1 MLKRIAMN
9 FHSLTISKIER
20 FNPDSLAIS
29 LAVPN
34 HLKSTF
40 RFEPGQYITFRH
52 SVGDK
57 EIRRSYSIAS
67 VPKDEMITVGI
78 KEVAG
83 GLFSTYANKTLKEGG
98 VLEVAAPEG
107 GFVLDKEA
115 SSILAIGAGS
125 GITPLL
131 SIMKAALSNNP
142 NVKVGLIYGNQS
154 ERSMMFKDSIQE
166 LSQNFSDRFFAVHAF
181 SREQVGDYFG
191 RIDRGVILH
200 ALKNKLAGIGE
211 PDKTY
216 LCGPETMIHLA
227 KDTLL
232 DQGIAAEHV
241 LFELFVA
248 SENAKDITVS
258 GMASVRVLLDG
269 ETHEIQV
276 PKEEFLLDS
285 LLEQGIDAPYSCQG
299 GSCSSCIC
307 KITEGS
313 ADMARNQVLTD
324 NEITNGFILSCQAK
338 ITSRTIA
345 VDFDNV

>member
-1 MLKRIAMN
+1 MN
-9 FHSLTISKIER
+9 FHSLTVSKIER
-20 FNPDSLAIS
+20 FNADSLAIS
-29 LAVPN
+29 LAIPAD
-34 HLKSTF
+34 LKSNF
-40 RFEPGQYITFRH
+40 RFEPGQYITFSH

-67 VPKDEMITVGI
+67 VPKDEMITVGV
-78 KEVAG
+78 KEVSG
-83 GLFSTYANKTLKEGG
+83 GIFSTYANKTLKEGD
-98 VLEVAAPEG
+98 VLKVSAPEG

-115 SSILAIGAGS
+115 NSILAIGAGS

-131 SIMKAALSNNP
+131 SIIKTALSNSP
-142 NVKVGLIYGNQS
+142 EVKVGLIYGNQS
-154 ERSMMFKDSIQE
+154 DRSIMFKDSIQE
-166 LSQNFSDRFFAVHAF
+166 LSQNFSGHFFAVHAF
-181 SREQVGDYFG
+181 SREQGGDYFG

-200 ALKNKLAGIGE
+200 ALKNKLAGLGV

-216 LCGPETMIHLA
+216 LCGPEAMIHLS
-227 KDTLL
+227 KDALL
-232 DQGIAAEHV
+232 DQGVAEENI

-248 SENAKDITVS
+248 SENAKEINVS
-258 GMASVRVLLDG
+258 GVASVRVLLDG
-269 ETHEIQV
+269 ETHEVQV
-276 PKEEFLLDS
+276 SKEEFLLDS

-324 NEITNGFILSCQAK
+324 NEVASGFVLSCQAK
-338 ITSRTIA
+338 ITSTTIA

>member
-1 MLKRIAMN
+1 
-9 FHSLTISKIER
+9 
-20 FNPDSLAIS
+20 
-29 LAVPN
+29 
-34 HLKSTF
+34 
-40 RFEPGQYITFRH
+40 
-52 SVGDK
+52 
-57 EIRRSYSIAS
+57 
-67 VPKDEMITVGI
+67 MITVGV
-78 KEVAG
+78 KEVPG
-83 GLFSTYANKTLKEGG
+83 GVFSTYANKTLKEGD
-98 VLEVAAPEG
+98 VLEVATPEG

-115 SSILAIGAGS
+115 NSILAIGAGS

-131 SIMKAALSNNP
+131 SIIKTVLTNNP
-142 NVKVGLIYGNQS
+142 EVKVGLIYGNQS
-154 ERSMMFKDSIQE
+154 DRSMMFKDSIQK
-166 LSQNFSDRFFAVHAF
+166 LSQNFGDRFFAVHTF
-181 SREQVGDYFG
+181 SREQGGDYFG
-191 RIDRGVILH
+191 RIERGVILH
-200 ALKNKLAGIGE
+200 ALKNNLARLGV

-216 LCGPETMIHLA
+216 LCGPEGMIHLA

-232 DQGIAAEHV
+232 DQGVAEENI

-248 SENAKDITVS
+248 SENAKEINVS

-269 ETHEIQV
+269 ENYEIQV

-324 NEITNGFILSCQAK
+324 NEIASGFVLSCQAK
-338 ITSRTIA
+338 ITSTSIA

>member
-1 MLKRIAMN
+1 MN
-9 FHSLTISKIER
+9 FHSLTVSKIER
-20 FNPDSLAIS
+20 FNADSLAIS
-29 LAVPN
+29 LAIPAN
-34 HLKSTF
+34 LKSNF
-40 RFEPGQYITFRH
+40 RFEPGQYITFSH

-67 VPKDEMITVGI
+67 VPKDEIITVGV
-78 KEVAG
+78 KEVSG
-83 GLFSTYANKTLKEGG
+83 GIFSTYANKTLKEGA
-98 VLEVAAPEG
+98 VLKVAAPEG

-115 SSILAIGAGS
+115 NSILAIGAGS

-131 SIMKAALSNNP
+131 SIIKTALSNSP
-142 NVKVGLIYGNQS
+142 EVKVGLIYGNQS
-154 ERSMMFKDSIQE
+154 DRSMMFKDSIQE

-181 SREQVGDYFG
+181 SREQGGDYFG

-200 ALKNKLAGIGE
+200 ALKNKLAGLGV

-216 LCGPETMIHLA
+216 LCGPEAMILLS

-232 DQGIAAEHV
+232 DQGVAEENI

-248 SENAKDITVS
+248 SENAKEINVS
-258 GMASVRVLLDG
+258 GVASVRVLLDG
-269 ETHEIQV
+269 ETHEVQV
-276 PKEEFLLDS
+276 SKEDFLLDS
-285 LLEQGIDAPYSCQG
+285 LLEHGIDAPYSCQG

-324 NEITNGFILSCQAK
+324 NEIASGFVLSCQAK
-338 ITSRTIA
+338 ITSASIA

>member
-9 FHSLTISKIER
+9 FHSLTVSKIER
-20 FNPDSLAIS
+20 FNAESLAIS
-29 LAVPN
+29 LAIPAD
-34 HLKSTF
+34 LKSNF
-40 RFEPGQYITFRH
+40 HFEPGQYITFSH
-52 SVGDK
+52 SVGEK

-67 VPKDEMITVGI
+67 VPKDEMITVGV
-78 KEVAG
+78 KEVSG
-83 GLFSTYANKTLKEGG
+83 GIFSTYANKTLKEGD
-98 VLEVAAPEG
+98 VLEVATPEG

-115 SSILAIGAGS
+115 NSILAIGAGS

-131 SIMKAALSNNP
+131 SIIKTALSNNP
-142 NVKVGLIYGNQS
+142 EVKVGLIYGNQS
-154 ERSMMFKDSIQE
+154 DRSMMFKDSIRE

-181 SREQVGDYFG
+181 SREQGGDYFG

-200 ALKNKLAGIGE
+200 ALKNKLARLGV

-216 LCGPETMIHLA
+216 LCGPEEMIHLS
-227 KDTLL
+227 KDALL
-232 DQGIAAEHV
+232 DQGVAEENI

-248 SENAKDITVS
+248 SENAKEINVG

-269 ETHEIQV
+269 ENHEIQV

-324 NEITNGFILSCQAK
+324 NEIASGFVLSCQAK
-338 ITSRTIA
+338 ITSTSLA

>member
-9 FHSLTISKIER
+9 FHLLTVSKIER
-20 FNPDSLAIS
+20 FNADSIAIS
-29 LAVPN
+29 LTIPAD
-34 HLKSTF
+34 LKSTF
-40 RFEPGQYITFRH
+40 HFEPGQYITFSH

-67 VPKDEMITVGI
+67 VPKDEMITVGV
-78 KEVAG
+78 KEVSG
-83 GLFSTYANKTLKEGG
+83 GIFSTYANKTLKEGD
-98 VLEVAAPEG
+98 VMKVAAPEG
-107 GFVLDKEA
+107 GFVLDKKA
-115 SSILAIGAGS
+115 NSILAIGAGS

-142 NVKVGLIYGNQS
+142 EVKVGLIYGNQS
-154 ERSMMFKDSIQE
+154 DRSMMFKHSIQE

-181 SREQVGDYFG
+181 SREQGGDYFG

-200 ALKNKLAGIGE
+200 ALKNKLAGLGV
-211 PDKTY
+211 PDKIY
-216 LCGPETMIHLA
+216 LCGPEAMIHLS

-232 DQGIAAEHV
+232 DQGVVEENI

-248 SENAKDITVS
+248 SENAKEINVS

-269 ETHEIQV
+269 ETYEIKV

-285 LLEQGIDAPYSCQG
+285 LLEQGLDAPYSCQG

-313 ADMARNQVLTD
+313 ADMARNQVLTV
-324 NEITNGFILSCQAK
+324 NEIANGFVLSCQAK
-338 ITSRTIA
+338 ITSTSIA

>member
-20 FNPDSLAIS
+20 FNAESLAVSLAIP
-29 LAVPN
+29 AD
-34 HLKSTF
+34 LKSTF
-40 RFEPGQYITFRH
+40 HFEPGQYITFSH

-67 VPKDEMITVGI
+67 VPTDEMITVGV
-78 KEVAG
+78 KEVPG
-83 GLFSTYANKTLKEGG
+83 GVFSTYANKTLKEGD
-98 VLEVAAPEG
+98 VLQVAAPEG

-131 SIMKAALSNNP
+131 SIMKAALTNNP
-142 NVKVGLIYGNQS
+142 EVKVGLIYGNQS
-154 ERSMMFKDSIQE
+154 DRSMMFKDSIQE
-166 LSQNFSDRFFAVHAF
+166 LSQNFSDRFFAIHAF
-181 SREQVGDYFG
+181 SREQGGDYFG

-200 ALKNKLAGIGE
+200 ALKNKLAGLGVPE
-211 PDKTY
+211 KTY
-216 LCGPETMIHLA
+216 LCGPEAMIHLA
-227 KDTLL
+227 KGALL
-232 DQGIAAEHV
+232 GQGVAEENI

-248 SENAKDITVS
+248 SENAKEINVS

-269 ETHEIQV
+269 ETHEVQV

-324 NEITNGFILSCQAK
+324 NEIAGGFVLSCQAK
-338 ITSRTIA
+338 ITSSTIA

>member
-1 MLKRIAMN
+1 MN
-9 FHSLTISKIER
+9 FHSLTVSKIER
-20 FNPDSLAIS
+20 FNAESIAIS
-29 LAVPN
+29 LAIPAD
-34 HLKSTF
+34 LKSIF
-40 RFEPGQYITFRH
+40 HFEPGQYITFSH

-67 VPKDEMITVGI
+67 TPEDEMITVGV
-78 KEVAG
+78 KEVEG
-83 GLFSTYANKTLKEGG
+83 GIFSTYANKTLKEGD
-98 VLEVAAPEG
+98 VLRVATPEG

-131 SIMKAALSNNP
+131 SIMKVALSNNP

-154 ERSMMFKDSIQE
+154 DRSMMFKDSIQE
-166 LSQNFSDRFFAVHAF
+166 LSQNFSDRFFAVNAF
-181 SREQVGDYFG
+181 SREQGGDYFG

-200 ALKNKLAGIGE
+200 ALKNKLVGLGV

-216 LCGPETMIHLA
+216 LCGPEAMIHLA

-232 DQGIAAEHV
+232 DQGMAEEHV
-241 LFELFVA
+241 LFELFVT
-248 SENAKDITVS
+248 SENAKEINVS

-269 ETHEIQV
+269 DTHEIKV

-299 GSCSSCIC
+299 GTCSSCIC
-307 KITEGS
+307 KIQEG
-313 ADMARNQVLTD
+313 AAEMERNQVLTD
-324 NEITNGFILSCQAK
+324 KEIANGFVLSCQAK
-338 ITSRTIA
+338 ATTPTLTI
-345 VDFDNV
+345 DYDNV

>member
-9 FHSLTISKIER
+9 FHSLTVSKIER
-20 FNPDSLAIS
+20 FNADSLAIS
-29 LAVPN
+29 LAIPAN
-34 HLKSTF
+34 LKSNF
-40 RFEPGQYITFRH
+40 RFEPGQYITFSH

-67 VPKDEMITVGI
+67 VPKDEIITVGV
-78 KEVAG
+78 KEVSG
-83 GLFSTYANKTLKEGG
+83 GIFSTYANKTLKEGD
-98 VLEVAAPEG
+98 VLKVAAPEG

-115 SSILAIGAGS
+115 NSILAIGAGS

-131 SIMKAALSNNP
+131 SIIKTALSNSP
-142 NVKVGLIYGNQS
+142 EVKVGLIYGNQS
-154 ERSMMFKDSIQE
+154 DRSMMFKDSIQE

-181 SREQVGDYFG
+181 SREQGGDYFG

-200 ALKNKLAGIGE
+200 ALKNKLAGLGV

-216 LCGPETMIHLA
+216 LCGPEAMIHLS
-227 KDTLL
+227 KDILL
-232 DQGIAAEHV
+232 DQGVAEENI

-248 SENAKDITVS
+248 SENAKEINVS
-258 GMASVRVLLDG
+258 GVASVRVLLDG
-269 ETHEIQV
+269 ETHEVQAS
-276 PKEEFLLDS
+276 KEDFLLDS
-285 LLEQGIDAPYSCQG
+285 LLEHGIDAPYSCQG

-324 NEITNGFILSCQAK
+324 NEIASGFVLSCQAK
-338 ITSRTIA
+338 ITSTTIA

>member
-9 FHSLTISKIER
+9 FHSLTVSKIER
-20 FNPDSLAIS
+20 FNADSLAIS
-29 LAVPN
+29 LVIPAD
-34 HLKSTF
+34 LKSNF
-40 RFEPGQYITFRH
+40 HFEPGQYITFSH
-52 SVGDK
+52 SVGEK
-57 EIRRSYSIAS
+57 EIRRSYSVAS
-67 VPKDEMITVGI
+67 VPKDEMITVGV
-78 KEVAG
+78 KEVSG
-83 GLFSTYANKTLKEGG
+83 GILSTYANKTLKEGD
-98 VLEVAAPEG
+98 VMKVAAPEG
-107 GFVLDKEA
+107 GFVLDKKA
-115 SSILAIGAGS
+115 NSILAIGAGS

-142 NVKVGLIYGNQS
+142 EVKVGLIYGNQS
-154 ERSMMFKDSIQE
+154 DRSMMFKDSIQE

-181 SREQVGDYFG
+181 SREQGGDYFG
-191 RIDRGVILH
+191 RIDRGVVLH
-200 ALKNKLAGIGE
+200 ALKNKLVGLGV
-211 PDKTY
+211 PDKAY
-216 LCGPETMIHLA
+216 LCGPEAMIHLA

-232 DQGIAAEHV
+232 DQGLAQENI

-248 SENAKDITVS
+248 SENAKEINVS

-285 LLEQGIDAPYSCQG
+285 LLEQVIDAPYSCQG

-324 NEITNGFILSCQAK
+324 SEIASGFVLSCQAK
-338 ITSRTIA
+338 ITSTTIA

>member
-1 MLKRIAMN
+1 LLKRIAMN
-9 FHSLTISKIER
+9 FHSLTVSKIER
-20 FNPDSLAIS
+20 FNADSLAIS
-29 LAVPN
+29 LVIPAD
-34 HLKSTF
+34 LKSNF
-40 RFEPGQYITFRH
+40 HFEPGQYITFSH
-52 SVGDK
+52 SVGEK

-67 VPKDEMITVGI
+67 VPKDEMITVGV
-78 KEVAG
+78 KEVSG
-83 GLFSTYANKTLKEGG
+83 GIFSTYANKTLKEGD
-98 VLEVAAPEG
+98 VMKVAAPEG
-107 GFVLDKEA
+107 GFVLDKKA
-115 SSILAIGAGS
+115 NSILAIGAGS

-142 NVKVGLIYGNQS
+142 EVKVGLIYGNQS
-154 ERSMMFKDSIQE
+154 DRSMMFKDSIQE

-181 SREQVGDYFG
+181 SREQGGDYFG

-200 ALKNKLAGIGE
+200 ALKNKLAGLGV
-211 PDKTY
+211 PDKAY
-216 LCGPETMIHLA
+216 LCGPEAMIHLA

-232 DQGIAAEHV
+232 DQGLAQENI

-248 SENAKDITVS
+248 SENAKEINVS

-324 NEITNGFILSCQAK
+324 SEIASGFVLSCQAK
-338 ITSRTIA
+338 ITSTTIA
-345 VDFDNV
+345 LDFDNV

>member
-1 MLKRIAMN
+1 MN

-20 FNPDSLAIS
+20 FNADSLAIS
-29 LAVPN
+29 LAIPT

-166 LSQNFSDRFFAVHAF
+166 LSQNFSDRFLQFMPFLV
-181 SREQVGDYFG
+181 
-191 RIDRGVILH
+191 
-200 ALKNKLAGIGE
+200 NK
-211 PDKTY
+211 
-216 LCGPETMIHLA
+216 
-227 KDTLL
+227 
-232 DQGIAAEHV
+232 
-241 LFELFVA
+241 
-248 SENAKDITVS
+248 
-258 GMASVRVLLDG
+258 
-269 ETHEIQV
+269 
-276 PKEEFLLDS
+276 
-285 LLEQGIDAPYSCQG
+285 
-299 GSCSSCIC
+299 
-307 KITEGS
+307 
-313 ADMARNQVLTD
+313 
-324 NEITNGFILSCQAK
+324 
-338 ITSRTIA
+338 
-345 VDFDNV
+345 

>member
-1 MLKRIAMN
+1 MN
-9 FHSLTISKIER
+9 FHSLTVSKIER
-20 FNPDSLAIS
+20 FNAKSLAIS
-29 LAVPN
+29 LAIPAD
-34 HLKSTF
+34 LKSIF
-40 RFEPGQYITFRH
+40 HFEPGQYITFSH

-67 VPKDEMITVGI
+67 TPEDEMITVGV
-78 KEVAG
+78 KEVEG
-83 GLFSTYANKTLKEGG
+83 GIFSTYANKTLKEGD
-98 VLEVAAPEG
+98 VLRVATPEG

-131 SIMKAALSNNP
+131 SIMKVALSNNP

-154 ERSMMFKDSIQE
+154 DRSMMFKDSIQE
-166 LSQNFSDRFFAVHAF
+166 LSQNFSDRFFAVNAF
-181 SREQVGDYFG
+181 SREQGGDYFG

-200 ALKNKLAGIGE
+200 ALKNKLVGVGV

-216 LCGPETMIHLA
+216 LCGPEAMIHHA
-227 KDTLL
+227 KDALL
-232 DQGIAAEHV
+232 DQGVAEEHV
-241 LFELFVA
+241 LFELFVT
-248 SENAKDITVS
+248 SENAKEINVS

-269 ETHEIQV
+269 ETHEIKV

-285 LLEQGIDAPYSCQG
+285 LLEQGVDAPYSCQG

-307 KITEGS
+307 KITEGG

-324 NEITNGFILSCQAK
+324 NEVANGFVLSCQAK
-338 ITSRTIA
+338 ITSATIT

>member
-1 MLKRIAMN
+1 MN
-9 FHSLTISKIER
+9 FHSLTVSKIER
-20 FNPDSLAIS
+20 FNADALAIS
-29 LAVPN
+29 LAIPAD
-34 HLKSTF
+34 LKSTF
-40 RFEPGQYITFRH
+40 HFEPGQYITFSH

-67 VPKDEMITVGI
+67 TPEDEMITVGV
-78 KEVAG
+78 KEVEG
-83 GLFSTYANKTLKEGG
+83 GIFSTYANKTLKEGD
-98 VLEVAAPEG
+98 VLRVAAPEG

-115 SSILAIGAGS
+115 NSILAIGAGS

-131 SIMKAALSNNP
+131 SIMKVALSNTP

-154 ERSMMFKDSIQE
+154 DRSMMFKDSIQE
-166 LSQNFSDRFFAVHAF
+166 LSQNFSDRFFAVNAF
-181 SREQVGDYFG
+181 SREQGGDYFG

-200 ALKNKLAGIGE
+200 ALKNKLVGIGV

-216 LCGPETMIHLA
+216 LCGPEAMIQLA

-232 DQGIAAEHV
+232 DQGVAEEHV

-248 SENAKDITVS
+248 SENAKEINV
-258 GMASVRVLLDG
+258 GGVASVRVLLDG

-307 KITEGS
+307 KITEG
-313 ADMARNQVLTD
+313 
-324 NEITNGFILSCQAK
+324 GGYQANAYRRVK
-338 ITSRTIA
+338 A
-345 VDFDNV
+345 FHCFH

>member
-1 MLKRIAMN
+1 MN
-9 FHSLTISKIER
+9 FHSLTVSKIER
-20 FNPDSLAIS
+20 FNADSIAIS
-29 LAVPN
+29 LTIPAD
-34 HLKSTF
+34 LKSTF
-40 RFEPGQYITFRH
+40 HFEPGQYITFSH

-67 VPKDEMITVGI
+67 VPRDEMITVGV
-78 KEVAG
+78 KEVSG
-83 GLFSTYANKTLKEGG
+83 GIFSTYANQTLKEGD
-98 VLEVAAPEG
+98 VVKVAAPEG
-107 GFVLDKEA
+107 GFVLDKGA
-115 SSILAIGAGS
+115 NSILAIGAGS

-142 NVKVGLIYGNQS
+142 EVKVGLIYGNQS
-154 ERSMMFKDSIQE
+154 DRSMMFKSSIQE

-181 SREQVGDYFG
+181 SREQGGDYFG

-200 ALKNKLAGIGE
+200 ALKNKLAGLGV

-216 LCGPETMIHLA
+216 LCGPESMIHLA

-232 DQGIAAEHV
+232 DQGVAEENI

-248 SENAKDITVS
+248 SENAKEINVS

-269 ETHEIQV
+269 ETHEVQV

-324 NEITNGFILSCQAK
+324 NEIASGFVLSCQAK
-338 ITSRTIA
+338 ITSTSIA

>member
-1 MLKRIAMN
+1 MN
-9 FHSLTISKIER
+9 FHSLTVSKIER
-20 FNPDSLAIS
+20 FNAKSLAIS
-29 LAVPN
+29 LAIPAD
-34 HLKSTF
+34 LKSIF
-40 RFEPGQYITFRH
+40 HFEPGQYITFSH

-67 VPKDEMITVGI
+67 TPEDEMITVGV
-78 KEVAG
+78 KEVEG
-83 GLFSTYANKTLKEGG
+83 GIFSTYANKTLKEGD
-98 VLEVAAPEG
+98 VLRVATPEG

-115 SSILAIGAGS
+115 SSILTIGAGS

-131 SIMKAALSNNP
+131 SIMKVALSNNP

-154 ERSMMFKDSIQE
+154 DRSMMFKDSIQE
-166 LSQNFSDRFFAVHAF
+166 LSQNFSDRFFAVNAF
-181 SREQVGDYFG
+181 SREQGGDYFG

-200 ALKNKLAGIGE
+200 ALKNKLVGVGV

-216 LCGPETMIHLA
+216 LCGPEAMIHHA
-227 KDTLL
+227 KDALL
-232 DQGIAAEHV
+232 DQGVAEEHV
-241 LFELFVA
+241 LFELFVT
-248 SENAKDITVS
+248 SENAKEINVS

-269 ETHEIQV
+269 ETHEIKV

-307 KITEGS
+307 KITEGG

-324 NEITNGFILSCQAK
+324 NEVANGFVLSCQAK
-338 ITSRTIA
+338 ITSATIT

>member
-1 MLKRIAMN
+1 MN
-9 FHSLTISKIER
+9 FHSLTVSKIER
-20 FNPDSLAIS
+20 FNADSLAIS
-29 LAVPN
+29 LAIPAN
-34 HLKSTF
+34 LKSNF
-40 RFEPGQYITFRH
+40 RFEPGQYITFSH

-67 VPKDEMITVGI
+67 VPKDEIITVGV
-78 KEVAG
+78 KEVSG
-83 GLFSTYANKTLKEGG
+83 GIFSTYANKTLKEGDI
-98 VLEVAAPEG
+98 LKVAAPEG

-115 SSILAIGAGS
+115 NSILAIGAGS

-131 SIMKAALSNNP
+131 SIIKTALSNSP
-142 NVKVGLIYGNQS
+142 EVKVGLIYGNQS
-154 ERSMMFKDSIQE
+154 DRSMMFKDSIQE

-181 SREQVGDYFG
+181 SREQGGDYFG

-200 ALKNKLAGIGE
+200 ALKNKLAGLGV

-216 LCGPETMIHLA
+216 LCGPEAMIHLS
-227 KDTLL
+227 KDVLL
-232 DQGIAAEHV
+232 DQGVAEENI

-248 SENAKDITVS
+248 SENAKEINVS
-258 GMASVRVLLDG
+258 GVASVRVLLDG
-269 ETHEIQV
+269 ETHEVQV
-276 PKEEFLLDS
+276 SKEDFLLDS
-285 LLEQGIDAPYSCQG
+285 LLEHGIDAPYSCQG

-324 NEITNGFILSCQAK
+324 NEIASGFVLSCQAK
-338 ITSRTIA
+338 ITSTTIA

>member
-1 MLKRIAMN
+1 MN
-9 FHSLTISKIER
+9 FHSLTVSKIER
-20 FNPDSLAIS
+20 FNADSLAIS
-29 LAVPN
+29 LAIPAD
-34 HLKSTF
+34 LKSNF
-40 RFEPGQYITFRH
+40 HFEPGQYITFSH

-67 VPKDEMITVGI
+67 VPRDEIITVGV
-78 KEVAG
+78 KEVSG
-83 GLFSTYANKTLKEGG
+83 GIFSTYANKTLKVGD
-98 VLEVAAPEG
+98 VLKVAAPEG

-115 SSILAIGAGS
+115 NSILAIGAGS

-131 SIMKAALSNNP
+131 SIIKTALSNSP
-142 NVKVGLIYGNQS
+142 EVKVGLIYGNQS
-154 ERSMMFKDSIQE
+154 DRSMMFKDSIQE
-166 LSQNFSDRFFAVHAF
+166 LSQNFSDRLFAVHVF
-181 SREQVGDYFG
+181 SREQGGDYFG

-200 ALKNKLAGIGE
+200 ALKNKLARLGV

-216 LCGPETMIHLA
+216 LCGPEEMIHLA

-232 DQGIAAEHV
+232 DQGAAEENI

-248 SENAKDITVS
+248 SENAKKINVS

-269 ETHEIQV
+269 ENHEIQV

-324 NEITNGFILSCQAK
+324 NEIASGFVLSCQAT
-338 ITSRTIA
+338 ITSTSIA

>member
-9 FHSLTISKIER
+9 FHSLTVSKIER
-20 FNPDSLAIS
+20 FNADSLAIS
-29 LAVPN
+29 LAIPAD
-34 HLKSTF
+34 LKSNF
-40 RFEPGQYITFRH
+40 RFEPGQYITFSH

-67 VPKDEMITVGI
+67 VPKDEMITVGV
-78 KEVAG
+78 KEVSG
-83 GLFSTYANKTLKEGG
+83 GIFSTYANKTLKEGD
-98 VLEVAAPEG
+98 VLKVSAPEG

-115 SSILAIGAGS
+115 NSILAIGAGS

-131 SIMKAALSNNP
+131 SIIKTALSNSP
-142 NVKVGLIYGNQS
+142 EVKVGLIYGNQS
-154 ERSMMFKDSIQE
+154 DRSIMFKDSIQE
-166 LSQNFSDRFFAVHAF
+166 LSQNFSGHFFAVHAF
-181 SREQVGDYFG
+181 SREQGGDYFG

-200 ALKNKLAGIGE
+200 ALKNKLAGLGV

-216 LCGPETMIHLA
+216 LCGPEAMIHLS
-227 KDTLL
+227 KDALL
-232 DQGIAAEHV
+232 DQGVAEENI

-248 SENAKDITVS
+248 SENAKEINVS
-258 GMASVRVLLDG
+258 GVASVRVLLDG
-269 ETHEIQV
+269 ETHEVQV
-276 PKEEFLLDS
+276 SKEEFLLDS

-324 NEITNGFILSCQAK
+324 NEVASGFVLSCQAK
-338 ITSRTIA
+338 ITSTTIA

>member
-1 MLKRIAMN
+1 MN
-9 FHSLTISKIER
+9 FHSLTVSKIER
-20 FNPDSLAIS
+20 FNADSLAVS
-29 LAVPN
+29 LAIPAD
-34 HLKSTF
+34 LKSNF
-40 RFEPGQYITFRH
+40 HFEPGQYITFSH

-67 VPKDEMITVGI
+67 VPRDEIITVGV
-78 KEVAG
+78 KEVSG
-83 GLFSTYANKTLKEGG
+83 GIFSTYANKTLKVGD
-98 VLEVAAPEG
+98 VLKVAAPEG

-115 SSILAIGAGS
+115 NSILAIGAGS

-131 SIMKAALSNNP
+131 SIIKTALSNSP
-142 NVKVGLIYGNQS
+142 EVKVGLIYGNQS
-154 ERSMMFKDSIQE
+154 DRSMMFKDSIQE
-166 LSQNFSDRFFAVHAF
+166 LSQNFSDRLFAVHVF
-181 SREQVGDYFG
+181 SREQGGDYFG

-200 ALKNKLAGIGE
+200 ALKNKLARLGV

-216 LCGPETMIHLA
+216 LCGPEEMIHLA

-232 DQGIAAEHV
+232 DQGAAEENI

-248 SENAKDITVS
+248 SENAKKINVS

-269 ETHEIQV
+269 ENHEIQV

-324 NEITNGFILSCQAK
+324 NEIASGFVLSCQAT
-338 ITSRTIA
+338 ITSTSIA

>member
-9 FHSLTISKIER
+9 FHSLTVSKIER
-20 FNPDSLAIS
+20 FNADSLAIS
-29 LAVPN
+29 LAIPAD
-34 HLKSTF
+34 LKSNF
-40 RFEPGQYITFRH
+40 HFEPGQYITFSH

-67 VPKDEMITVGI
+67 VPKDEMITVGV
-78 KEVAG
+78 KEVSG
-83 GLFSTYANKTLKEGG
+83 GIFSTYANKTLKEGD
-98 VLEVAAPEG
+98 VLKVAAPEG

-115 SSILAIGAGS
+115 NSILAIGAGS

-131 SIMKAALSNNP
+131 SIIKTALSNSP
-142 NVKVGLIYGNQS
+142 EVKIGLIYGNQS
-154 ERSMMFKDSIQE
+154 DRSMMFKYSIQE

-181 SREQVGDYFG
+181 SREQGGDYFG

-200 ALKNKLAGIGE
+200 ALKNKLAGLGV

-216 LCGPETMIHLA
+216 LCGPEAMIHLS
-227 KDTLL
+227 KDALL
-232 DQGIAAEHV
+232 GQGVAEENI

-248 SENAKDITVS
+248 SENAKEINVS
-258 GMASVRVLLDG
+258 GVASVRVMLDG
-269 ETHEIQV
+269 ETHEVQV
-276 PKEEFLLDS
+276 SKEDFLLDS

-324 NEITNGFILSCQAK
+324 NEIASGFVLSCQAK
-338 ITSRTIA
+338 ITSTTIA
-345 VDFDNV
+345 VDFDSV

>member
-1 MLKRIAMN
+1 MK
-9 FHSLTISKIER
+9 
-20 FNPDSLAIS
+20 
-29 LAVPN
+29 
-34 HLKSTF
+34 
-40 RFEPGQYITFRH
+40 
-52 SVGDK
+52 
-57 EIRRSYSIAS
+57 
-67 VPKDEMITVGI
+67 
-78 KEVAG
+78 
-83 GLFSTYANKTLKEGG
+83 
-98 VLEVAAPEG
+98 VAAPEG
-107 GFVLDKEA
+107 GFVLDKKA
-115 SSILAIGAGS
+115 NSILAIGAGS

-142 NVKVGLIYGNQS
+142 EVKVGLIYGNQS
-154 ERSMMFKDSIQE
+154 DRSMMFKDSIQE

-181 SREQVGDYFG
+181 SREQGGDYFG

-200 ALKNKLAGIGE
+200 ALKNKLAGLGV

-216 LCGPETMIHLA
+216 LCGPEAMIHLS

-232 DQGIAAEHV
+232 DQSVVEENI

-248 SENAKDITVS
+248 SENAKEINVS

-324 NEITNGFILSCQAK
+324 SEIASGFVLSCQAK
-338 ITSRTIA
+338 ITSTTIA

>member
-1 MLKRIAMN
+1 MN
-9 FHSLTISKIER
+9 FHSLTVSKIER
-20 FNPDSLAIS
+20 FNADSLAIS
-29 LAVPN
+29 LAIPAD
-34 HLKSTF
+34 LKSNF
-40 RFEPGQYITFRH
+40 HFEPGQYITFSH

-67 VPKDEMITVGI
+67 VPKDEMITVGV
-78 KEVAG
+78 KEVSG
-83 GLFSTYANKTLKEGG
+83 GIFSTYANKTLKEGD
-98 VLEVAAPEG
+98 VLKVAAPEG

-115 SSILAIGAGS
+115 NSILAIGAGS

-131 SIMKAALSNNP
+131 SIIKTALSNSP
-142 NVKVGLIYGNQS
+142 EVKVGLIYGNQS
-154 ERSMMFKDSIQE
+154 DRSMMFKGSIQE

-181 SREQVGDYFG
+181 SREQGGDYFG

-200 ALKNKLAGIGE
+200 ALKNKLARLDV
-211 PDKTY
+211 PDKTF
-216 LCGPETMIHLA
+216 LCGPEEMIHLA

-232 DQGIAAEHV
+232 DQGAAEENI

-248 SENAKDITVS
+248 SENAKEINVS

-269 ETHEIQV
+269 ENHEIQV

-324 NEITNGFILSCQAK
+324 NEIANGFVLSCQAK
-338 ITSRTIA
+338 ITSTNIA

>member
-1 MLKRIAMN
+1 MN
-9 FHSLTISKIER
+9 FHSLTVSKIER
-20 FNPDSLAIS
+20 FNADSLAIS
-29 LAVPN
+29 LVIPAD
-34 HLKSTF
+34 LKSNF
-40 RFEPGQYITFRH
+40 HFEPGQYITFSH
-52 SVGDK
+52 SVGEK

-67 VPKDEMITVGI
+67 VPKDEMITVGV
-78 KEVAG
+78 KEVSG
-83 GLFSTYANKTLKEGG
+83 GILSTYANKTLKEGD
-98 VLEVAAPEG
+98 VMKVAAPEG
-107 GFVLDKEA
+107 GFVLDKKA
-115 SSILAIGAGS
+115 NSILAIGAGS

-142 NVKVGLIYGNQS
+142 EVKVGLIYGNQS
-154 ERSMMFKDSIQE
+154 DRSMMFKDSIQE

-181 SREQVGDYFG
+181 SREQGGDYFG

-200 ALKNKLAGIGE
+200 ALKNKLAGLGV
-211 PDKTY
+211 PDKAY
-216 LCGPETMIHLA
+216 LCGPEAMIHLA

-232 DQGIAAEHV
+232 DQGLAQETI
-241 LFELFVA
+241 LFELFVV
-248 SENAKDITVS
+248 SENAKEITVS

-324 NEITNGFILSCQAK
+324 SEIASGFVLSCQAK
-338 ITSRTIA
+338 ITSTTIA

>member
-1 MLKRIAMN
+1 MN
-9 FHSLTISKIER
+9 FHSLTVSKIER
-20 FNPDSLAIS
+20 FNADSLAIS
-29 LAVPN
+29 LAIPAD
-34 HLKSTF
+34 LKSNF
-40 RFEPGQYITFRH
+40 RFEPGQYITFSH

-67 VPKDEMITVGI
+67 VPKDGMITVGI
-78 KEVAG
+78 KEVSG
-83 GLFSTYANKTLKEGG
+83 GIFSTYANKTLKEGD
-98 VLEVAAPEG
+98 VLKVSAPEG

-115 SSILAIGAGS
+115 NSILAIGAGS

-131 SIMKAALSNNP
+131 SIIKTALSNNP
-142 NVKVGLIYGNQS
+142 EVKVGLIYGNQS
-154 ERSMMFKDSIQE
+154 DRSMMFKDSIQK

-181 SREQVGDYFG
+181 SREQGGDYFG

-200 ALKNKLAGIGE
+200 ALKNNLARLGV

-216 LCGPETMIHLA
+216 LCGPEAMIHLA

-232 DQGIAAEHV
+232 NQGVAEENI

-248 SENAKDITVS
+248 SENAKEISVS

-269 ETHEIQV
+269 ENHEIQV

-324 NEITNGFILSCQAK
+324 NEIASGFVLSCQAK
-338 ITSRTIA
+338 ITSTSLA

>member
-1 MLKRIAMN
+1 MN
-9 FHSLTISKIER
+9 FHSLTVSKIER
-20 FNPDSLAIS
+20 FSADSLAIS
-29 LAVPN
+29 IVIPAD
-34 HLKSTF
+34 LKSTF
-40 RFEPGQYITFRH
+40 QFEPGQYITFSH
-52 SVGDK
+52 SAGDK

-67 VPKDEMITVGI
+67 VPKDEIITVGV

-83 GLFSTYANKTLKEGG
+83 GIFSTYANKTLKEGD
-98 VLEVAAPEG
+98 VLKVAAPEG

-115 SSILAIGAGS
+115 NSILAIGAGS

-131 SIMKAALSNNP
+131 SIMKAALLNNP
-142 NVKVGLIYGNQS
+142 DVKVGLIYGNQS
-154 ERSMMFKDSIQE
+154 DRSMMFKDSIQE

-181 SREQVGDYFG
+181 SREQGGDYFG

-200 ALKNKLAGIGE
+200 SLKNKLARLGV

-216 LCGPETMIHLA
+216 LCGPEAMIHLA

-232 DQGIAAEHV
+232 NQGIAEEHV

-248 SENAKDITVS
+248 SENAKEINVS
-258 GMASVRVLLDG
+258 GMASVSVLLDG
-269 ETHEIQV
+269 ETHKIQV

-285 LLEQGIDAPYSCQG
+285 LLEQGVDAPYSCQG

-324 NEITNGFILSCQAK
+324 NEVASGLVLSCQAK
-338 ITSRTIA
+338 ITSTSIA

>member
-1 MLKRIAMN
+1 MN
-9 FHSLTISKIER
+9 FHSLTVSKIER
-20 FNPDSLAIS
+20 FNAKSLAIS
-29 LAVPN
+29 LAIPAD
-34 HLKSTF
+34 LKSIF
-40 RFEPGQYITFRH
+40 HFEPGQYITFSH

-67 VPKDEMITVGI
+67 TPEDEMITVGV
-78 KEVAG
+78 KEVEG
-83 GLFSTYANKTLKEGG
+83 GIFSTFANKTLKEGD
-98 VLEVAAPEG
+98 VLRVATPEG

-131 SIMKAALSNNP
+131 SIMKVALSNNP

-154 ERSMMFKDSIQE
+154 DRSMMFKDSIQE
-166 LSQNFSDRFFAVHAF
+166 LSQNFSDRFFAVNAF
-181 SREQVGDYFG
+181 SREQGGDYFG

-200 ALKNKLAGIGE
+200 ALKNKLVGVGV

-216 LCGPETMIHLA
+216 LCGPEAMIHHA
-227 KDTLL
+227 KDALL
-232 DQGIAAEHV
+232 DQGVAEEHV
-241 LFELFVA
+241 LFELFVT
-248 SENAKDITVS
+248 SENAKEINVS

-269 ETHEIQV
+269 ETHEIKV

-307 KITEGS
+307 KITEGG

-324 NEITNGFILSCQAK
+324 NEVANGFVLSCQAK
-338 ITSRTIA
+338 ITSATIT

>member
-1 MLKRIAMN
+1 MN
-9 FHSLTISKIER
+9 FHSLTVSKIER
-20 FNPDSLAIS
+20 FNADSLAIS
-29 LAVPN
+29 LVIPAD
-34 HLKSTF
+34 LKSNF
-40 RFEPGQYITFRH
+40 HFEPGQYITFSH
-52 SVGDK
+52 SVGEK
-57 EIRRSYSIAS
+57 EIRRSYSVAS
-67 VPKDEMITVGI
+67 VPKDEMITVGV
-78 KEVAG
+78 KEVSG
-83 GLFSTYANKTLKEGG
+83 GIFSTYANKSLKEGD
-98 VLEVAAPEG
+98 VMKVAAPEG
-107 GFVLDKEA
+107 GFVLDKKA
-115 SSILAIGAGS
+115 NSILAIGAGS

-142 NVKVGLIYGNQS
+142 EVKVGLIYGNQS
-154 ERSMMFKDSIQE
+154 DRSMMFKDSIQE

-181 SREQVGDYFG
+181 SREQGGDYFG
-191 RIDRGVILH
+191 RIDRGVVLH
-200 ALKNKLAGIGE
+200 ALKNKLAGLGV
-211 PDKTY
+211 PDKAY
-216 LCGPETMIHLA
+216 LCGPEAMIHLA
-227 KDTLL
+227 KDALL
-232 DQGIAAEHV
+232 DQGLAQENI

-248 SENAKDITVS
+248 SENAKEINVS

-324 NEITNGFILSCQAK
+324 SEIASGFVLSCQAK
-338 ITSRTIA
+338 ITSTTIA